1 MVAVPELPEDAARFV
16 PCLADAGYFEA
27 IGFTVEDRQRAAQ
40 YAANAEREALLGS
53 SESVDDFLRGLKMSV
68 SFGPIGTLDLVRA
81 TQLINKTN
89 QFNPTTRR
97 YTGDELAA
105 LAAAPENVTLQ
116 FRLLDRFSD
125 NGLVSAMILRPD
137 PGEPEVLEI
146 DTWVMSCRVFGRD
159 LEREAMNVA
168 VEAASH
174 RGVRSFRASYIPTK
188 KNGVISNLY
197 PSLGFARMEQTVPT
211 DGATRWYLNL
221 ADYEYRPTHIART
234 SK

>member
-1 MVAVPELPEDAARFV
+1 MPIRGPSREAEE
-16 PCLADAGYFEA
+16 AGY
-27 IGFTVEDRQRAAQ
+27 
-40 YAANAEREALLGS
+40 
-53 SESVDDFLRGLKMSV
+53 
-68 SFGPIGTLDLVRA
+68 
-81 TQLINKTN
+81 
-89 QFNPTTRR
+89 
-97 YTGDELAA
+97 
-105 LAAAPENVTLQ
+105 
-116 FRLLDRFSD
+116 
-125 NGLVSAMILRPD
+125 
-137 PGEPEVLEI
+137 
-146 DTWVMSCRVFGRD
+146 
-159 LEREAMNVA
+159 VA